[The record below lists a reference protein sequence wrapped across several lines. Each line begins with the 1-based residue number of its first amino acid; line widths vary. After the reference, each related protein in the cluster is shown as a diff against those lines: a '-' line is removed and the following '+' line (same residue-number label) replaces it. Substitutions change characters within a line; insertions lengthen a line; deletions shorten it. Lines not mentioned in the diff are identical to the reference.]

1 MTPPLS
7 IQTDVL
13 MIGSGISGLYTALKL
28 SKSGRKV
35 LLVTKSA
42 LAENNSRYAQGGIAV
57 VLPENTEDSLE
68 QHVQDTLRAGAG
80 LCDEAIVRTILA
92 EGHAAIEDLLALGVP
107 FDRYANQHLAFTRE
121 AAHSVPRIIH
131 AGGDATGRSVEMTLI
146 RQVQADPNI
155 QTLEHTLALD
165 LRVEADRCLGAA
177 LVDLTTQQRLT
188 VTATHTVLATGGLG
202 QLYWQTTN
210 PAIATGDGMAM
221 AQRAGCTL
229 RDMAFI
235 QFHPTAFYHQDRVR
249 FLISEAMRGE
259 GGLLKNAAG
268 ERFLFQY
275 HVDGELAPRDV
286 VSRGLFFEMQR
297 TGDPCVWL
305 EVSHLPAELLEMR
318 FPTILAQCLEYGVD
332 IRKNPIPV
340 APAAHYVMGG
350 VQVDTHGRTQ
360 LPGLYGVGEAVWT
373 GLHGANR
380 LASNSLL
387 ECIVLAR
394 NVAGAIL
401 EAEEASIQTLPP
413 SLSSSPPPA
422 EGRES
427 CCFDPPPEL
436 AERFQTLHRLM
447 WDRVGI
453 VRTPDGL
460 QSALTQLQ
468 ALAVEAQ
475 EQDWGT
481 VIPDGVEYLNQL
493 QVAQAITQ
501 DALRRPDSVG
511 AHFLVEAPSPSVALY
526 EKVLL
531 PQR

>member
-1 MTPPLS
+1 MTPPYS

-13 MIGSGISGLYTALKL
+13 IIGSGISGLYTALKL
-28 SKSGRKV
+28 SKAGRQV

-57 VLPENTEDSLE
+57 VLPENTQDSLE

-80 LCDEAIVRTILA
+80 LCDEAIVRAILA
-92 EGHAAIEDLLALGVP
+92 EGYPAIQDLLSLGVP
-107 FDRYANQHLAFTRE
+107 FDRSTNQQLAFTRE

-165 LRVEADRCLGAA
+165 LWVEEGRCRGAWLA
-177 LVDLTTQQRLT
+177 DLTKQQSLT
-188 VTATHTVLATGGLG
+188 VSATHTVLATGGLG

-210 PAIATGDGMAM
+210 PTIATGDGMAM
-221 AQRAGCTL
+221 AQRAGCAL

-235 QFHPTAFYHQDRVR
+235 QFHPTAFYHHGQVR

-259 GGLLKNAAG
+259 GGFIKNTVG

-275 HVDGELAPRDV
+275 HADGELAPRDV

-305 EVSHLPAELLEMR
+305 EVSHLPVELLEKR
-318 FPTILAQCLEYGVD
+318 FPTILAQCLDYGVD

-340 APAAHYVMGG
+340 APAAHYAMGG

-387 ECIVLAR
+387 ECVVLAR
-394 NVAGAIL
+394 NVAGVIL
-401 EAEEASIQTLPP
+401 EAGEALVQPLP
-413 SLSSSPPPA
+413 SPPP
-422 EGRES
+422 EGRERLL
-427 CCFDPPPEL
+427 FDSQTAL
-436 AERFQTLHRLM
+436 AERFQALHRLM

-460 QSALTQLQ
+460 QAALTQLQ
-468 ALAVEAQ
+468 AMVAESA
-475 EQDWGT
+475 EHDWGLF
-481 VIPDGVEYLNQL
+481 VPDGVEYVNQL
-493 QVAQAITQ
+493 QVAQSITQ
-501 DALRRPDSVG
+501 DALQRPDSIG
-511 AHFLVEAPSPSVALY
+511 AHFMAETIKPSIA
-526 EKVLL
+526 EKILL